1 MNMTT
6 ENEPSTGY
14 KSWTR
19 LLPWAAVLIVIVLV
33 VWGVKVAWQKDGP
46 VLPSLQ
52 TATPKEA
59 PKPTPEPYL
68 DITAKVVDDETGKPV
83 EHFALQGGM
92 KQDGKMVWGF
102 WLMSPSN
109 YQGGVLTH
117 RFSGKIGEEQFMRV
131 IADGY
136 LPEPVHGVMGQPPI
150 EDMVVRLSRGGTL
163 RGKIL
168 DFDGKPA
175 AGATIYLS
183 GAQPVSLRDGK
194 PEYFGGS
201 KALTDEKGSFRLR
214 GMPKEPATVFVV
226 ADSVR
231 PWPVEVK
238 GLDEV
243 VEMKLPEPGKLHL
256 KYDIEGAPA
265 DGSVHL
271 HIKSWEMPGWKG
283 VDSMDRPKVK
293 NGGEIFIDHL
303 APGTYDLARMVEAG
317 HHGLFADRTSVIVE
331 SGKTTEAGFVRKEG
345 APVSGKITG
354 IDENEKIES
363 ALAVVHPAQV
373 PDGERRLFAP
383 VFDAV
388 EVKDGAFKT
397 SRLSPGTYSIE
408 VDLYKPE
415 TPAQMRM
422 SGLRMPDYSGSATVT
437 VPASGEG
444 PQIVIEMK
452 PTARP
457 EAPKTEPGDRLDS
470 TKRRLGLNG

>member
-6 ENEPSTGY
+6 QNEPTGH

-19 LLPWAAVLIVIVLV
+19 LLPWAAGLIVIILV
-33 VWGVKVAWQKDGP
+33 MWGVKVAWQKDGP
-46 VLPSLQ
+46 DLPSLQ
-52 TATPKEA
+52 TATPKKA

-68 DITAKVVDDETGKPV
+68 DISAKVVDDETGKPV

-163 RGKIL
+163 RGRIL

-201 KALTDEKGSFRLR
+201 TAKTDDTGTFRLR
-214 GMPKEPATVFVV
+214 GVDKGPVTVFVV
-226 ADSVR
+226 AQSVR

-238 GLDEV
+238 TPDEE
-243 VEMKLPEPGKLHL
+243 VEVKLPEPGKLHL
-256 KYDIEGAPA
+256 KYDIEGAA
-265 DGSVHL
+265 AVGTVHL

-283 VDSMDRPKVK
+283 VDSMDRPKVN
-293 NGGEIFIDHL
+293 NGGEIVVDHL
-303 APGTYDLARMVEAG
+303 APGTYDLARFVEAG
-317 HHGLFADRTSVIVE
+317 HHGLFADRTAVIIE
-331 SGKTTEAGFVRKEG
+331 SGKTAEAGFVRKEG
-345 APVSGKITG
+345 TAISGKIVG

-363 ALAVVHPAQV
+363 AMAVVHASVLPA
-373 PDGERRLFAP
+373 GERAMFAP
-383 VFDAV
+383 MFDAV

-397 SRLSPGTYSIE
+397 SKLAPGTYTVQ
-408 VDLYKPE
+408 VDIYKPE
-415 TPAQMRM
+415 PPSQVFR
-422 SGLRMPDYSGSATVT
+422 SGLRMPDYQGSASVT
-437 VPASGEG
+437 VPASGPG
-444 PQIVIEMK
+444 PDIVIEMK
-452 PTARP
+452 PTAKP
-457 EAPKTEPGDRLDS
+457 DAPKTEPGDRLDS
-470 TKRRLGLNG
+470 TKRRSRLNG